1 MTAEN
6 IIVIALIGYIRK
18 RTKSK
23 DEIPEMDKVLLGL
36 FFLSIGL
43 LVIDAIFVSEAF
55 TRWFMFLIVSGV
67 IYLVYQNEEL
77 KLVRTVTYSIIP
89 FYIVSIISSAVKL
102 ISSDLYDI
110 IDNYIQTAHLL
121 ALLWIFA
128 MMYQNNKQVKAEKK
142 AEQLRLIELDKQRI
156 LEGKK
161 EQLEYQ
167 VAERTQEIMQQKEE
181 LQVALSE
188 LRATQTQLIH
198 HEKMASL
205 GELTAG
211 IAHEIQNPLNFVN
224 NFSEVSIELL
234 DEMETEIAGNNLE
247 EVIAISQDIKQNLAK
262 IAQHGKRADAIVKGM
277 LQHSRSSS
285 GTKEPADINA
295 IADEYLRLSYH
306 GLRAKDKS
314 FNALFKT
321 DFDPHIGLINMVA
334 QDVGRVLLNLFN
346 NGFYSVDKKKKDHP
360 EGYSPEL
367 SVSTKKTDEGVLIKV
382 RDNGYGISQEAL
394 EKIYQPFFTTKPTGE
409 GTGLGL
415 SMSYDII
422 TKGHRGTITVDNKEG
437 EYAEFQITIPFQ

>member
-6 IIVIALIGYIRK
+6 IIAVVLIAYIRK

-23 DEIPEMDKVLLGL
+23 DEMPGMDKVLLGL
-36 FFLSIGL
+36 FFLSLGI
-43 LVIDAIFVSEAF
+43 LVIDAIFASEAF
-55 TRWFMFLIVSGV
+55 TVWLMFLLVSGV

-77 KLVRTVTYSIIP
+77 KAVRTVTYAVIP
-89 FYIVSIISSAVKL
+89 FYLVSLISSSVKL
-102 ISSDLYDI
+102 VSSDLYDL
-110 IDNYIQTAHLL
+110 IDNYIQTAHSL
-121 ALLWIFA
+121 ALLWVFA

-142 AEQLRLIELDKQRI
+142 AEQLRIIEEDNKRI
-156 LEGKK
+156 LEAKK
-161 EQLEYQ
+161 MQLEVQ
-167 VAERTQEIMQQKEE
+167 VAERTQEIMNQKEE

-188 LRATQTQLIH
+188 LRATQTQLVH

-224 NFSEVSIELL
+224 NFSEVSMELL
-234 DEMETEIAGNNLE
+234 DEMETEITSNNLE
-247 EVIAISQDIKQNLAK
+247 EVIAISKDIKQNLAK
-262 IAQHGKRADAIVKGM
+262 IVQHGKRADAIVKGM

-285 GTKEPADINA
+285 GTKEPGDINA

-314 FNALFKT
+314 FNANLIT
-321 DFDPHIGLINMVA
+321 DFDPSIGLINMVA

-367 SVSTKKTDEGVLIKV
+367 SVSTKKTAEGVLIKV
-382 RDNGYGISQEAL
+382 KDNGYGISQEAL

-422 TKGHRGTITVDNKEG
+422 TKGHRGTIVVDNKEG